1 MWWSS
6 ETPAAGAPLQA
17 PRDLGEEE
25 EGVQGAGMRERRT
38 AGLCRRVVRDGGEG
52 RGLPSS
58 LRGLGTQGCKARAGG
73 CVTIQQRSGRT
84 TEPSGEGGGRGR
96 GHRGEPPPPFAK
108 AYN

>member
-6 ETPAAGAPLQA
+6 ETPAACAPLQA

-38 AGLCRRVVRDGGEG
+38 AGLSRRVVRGGGEG

-58 LRGLGTQGCKARAGG
+58 LRGLGTQGCKARTGG

-84 TEPSGEGGGRGR
+84 TEPSGGGGQRTWSPRGA
-96 GHRGEPPPPFAK
+96 PAPLAK